1 MSADYFTLDTAIT
14 HAKCMAE
21 DDLGTTHE
29 EWQKIAEYLKE
40 LKIRRN
46 LAGDSFALDVQQE
59 WNRRQNELW
68 KHASVTAR

>member
-1 MSADYFTLDTAIT
+1 MNKDQFTLDMAIT

-29 EWQKIAEYLKE
+29 EWQKIAELLEE

-46 LAGDSFALDVQQE
+46 LSDNSCARDVQQE
-59 WNRRQNELW
+59 WNERQAELW
-68 KHASVTAR
+68 RTATITAN